1 METTL
6 DVPIQLRELIA
17 ISIDNIEKAFAFFFD
32 AATKSIAPNSPESIA
47 LLKRVIAVKMGYAR
61 KLALAKDLSEAGPS
75 VSRSPYTRVRRKHAR
90 SRRKHARCRRSLASH
105 SLCRQRPQQR
115 QALCRKGL
123 RPQCRN
129 ASPTSLGSV
138 AYEAPPFRLA

>member
-6 DVPIQLRELIA
+6 DVPIQLRELVA

-61 KLALAKDLSEAGPS
+61 KRRHYNSHIADHKSK
-75 VSRSPYTRVRRKHAR
+75 SRLILFA
-90 SRRKHARCRRSLASH
+90 
-105 SLCRQRPQQR
+105 
-115 QALCRKGL
+115 
-123 RPQCRN
+123 
-129 ASPTSLGSV
+129 
-138 AYEAPPFRLA
+138 